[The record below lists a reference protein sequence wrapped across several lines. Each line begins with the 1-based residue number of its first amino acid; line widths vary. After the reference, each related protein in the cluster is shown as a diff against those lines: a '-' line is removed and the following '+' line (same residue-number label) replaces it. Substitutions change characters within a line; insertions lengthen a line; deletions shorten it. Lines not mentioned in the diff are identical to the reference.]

1 MMRCY
6 DYSQENLHSREE
18 TLALIKNNNNT
29 VEEVNIEK
37 INEFWDKYP
46 DGLIDFG

>member
-1 MMRCY
+1 MFRCY
-6 DYSQENLHSREE
+6 DWSQENLHSREE
-18 TLALIKNNNNT
+18 TLICIKENKN
-29 VEEVNIEK
+29 VEDVNIDK